1 MSSHIQYIVKD
12 SRLYT
17 SHDVDNTGQN
27 FMPQSSNVFFDN
39 ASSKPLDITVVK
51 TSKKHTHTH
60 THTKLQAVVFHCI
73 SSLATSYQIVA

>member
-1 MSSHIQYIVKD
+1 MGTHIQYIVKD

-51 TSKKHTHTH
+51 MSKTHTH